1 MLSYRVLLPDR
12 ATAYTFFAIA
22 RVNIE
27 YMCVA
32 GPHAAAGI
40 VADRRELYAR
50 AGTHAAV
57 AAGSDPPAGLRVAAG
72 TTGTTGTPRLSTCRP
87 RQPYFSF
94 LFHQVKLK
102 SQGLRRV
109 AVLTRE
115 PDGYPSSICAPRG

>member
-12 ATAYTFFAIA
+12 ATAYTFFCDRSGKYRIYA
-22 RVNIE
+22 R
-27 YMCVA
+27 VA

-72 TTGTTGTPRLSTCRP
+72 TPQAP
-87 RQPYFSF
+87 QARQGSQLAARDSRILVFYFI
-94 LFHQVKLK
+94 
-102 SQGLRRV
+102 R
-109 AVLTRE
+109 
-115 PDGYPSSICAPRG
+115 